1 MINSG
6 CRITGR
12 PLPTAKSLDDLA
24 VLKQTSWVLVSG
36 IACNILRV
44 SSIPGRLE
52 DSMNELAASITRI
65 VWGEFRLDGG
75 AVFGV
80 VPRTLWTRRVP
91 PDEHN
96 RVTLVLTSL
105 LVESGSH
112 KVLLDCGMWPGF
124 PDKLRD
130 DVYAVVQPSMAE
142 TFRRVTGMEPTAI
155 TDVVPS
161 HLHFDHVGGFFQREK
176 DGYSSTFPNASLH
189 VQQRQLA
196 WARSP
201 SIKDSASYVPEL
213 TRLVENCDR
222 LVVHPDAWSL
232 DANLSFSLA
241 QGHTPDMV
249 VSDIKTTAGTLIHT
263 ADVVFLEAAIPVP
276 WVGAFDIRP
285 LHTVDEKLALYR
297 RAVGSILYLG
307 HEPHHPFCR
316 VQEDPTGRWT
326 VVHTNVPQGHHAA
339 SR

>member
-1 MINSG
+1 
-6 CRITGR
+6 
-12 PLPTAKSLDDLA
+12 
-24 VLKQTSWVLVSG
+24 
-36 IACNILRV
+36 
-44 SSIPGRLE
+44 
-52 DSMNELAASITRI
+52 MNEQGARISRI

-91 PDEHN
+91 PDEFN

-130 DVYAVVQPSMAE
+130 GVYAIVQPPMAE
-142 TFRRVTGMEPTAI
+142 TFRQVTGMEPTVI

-161 HLHFDHVGGFFQREK
+161 HLHFDHVGGFFQREG
-176 DGYSSTFPNASLH
+176 DGYSPTFPNARLH

-196 WARSP
+196 WAGSP
-201 SIKDSASYVPEL
+201 SIKDSASYVTEL
-213 TRLVENCDR
+213 TRLVESYDR
-222 LVVHPDAWSL
+222 LVVHPEAWSL
-232 DANLSFSLA
+232 DWNMSFSLA

-249 VSDIKTTAGTLIHT
+249 VSDIQTPSGTVIHT
-263 ADVVFLEAAIPVP
+263 GDVVFLEAAIPVP

-285 LHTVDEKLALYR
+285 LDTVEEKLALYR
-297 RAVGSILYLG
+297 RGAGATLYLG
-307 HEPHHPFCR
+307 HEPRHPFCR
-316 VQEDPTGRWT
+316 LEEDSSGKW
-326 VVHTNVPQGHHAA
+326 NVTHVNGPHPQ
-339 SR
+339 